1 MNCDVTTL
9 SRPFNVRDTDEAYKV
24 FTDLGFSVDV
34 GIENDIVIYS
44 NDVSWDDNAVAIWDT
59 KIDKYVGGYN
69 TAYQEAGEVFPDF
82 EYDSTRYEEVELEKF
97 VKDIIV
103 DYEVFVLTETY
114 NEGFR
119 YNGAW
124 SIMISKF
131 DTRSVNLDELIN
143 NNVKSMIEGEKMDE
157 KSN

>member
-1 MNCDVTTL
+1 MNCEQVVL
-9 SRPFNVRDTDEAYKV
+9 SRPFRVRNTDEARKV
-24 FTDLGFSVDV
+24 FEMLGFEVE
-34 GIENDIVIYS
+34 IYCNDEVVIFSEDTY
-44 NDVSWDDNAVAIWDT
+44 WDDDAVAILDT

-82 EYDSTRYEEVELEKF
+82 EHDSTRYEEVELEKF

-103 DYEVFVLTETY
+103 DNEVFVLTETY
-114 NEGFR
+114 NGGFR
-119 YNGAW
+119 YNGPW

-143 NNVKSMIEGEKMDE
+143 DNVKSMIEGEKKDD
-157 KSN
+157 KAN